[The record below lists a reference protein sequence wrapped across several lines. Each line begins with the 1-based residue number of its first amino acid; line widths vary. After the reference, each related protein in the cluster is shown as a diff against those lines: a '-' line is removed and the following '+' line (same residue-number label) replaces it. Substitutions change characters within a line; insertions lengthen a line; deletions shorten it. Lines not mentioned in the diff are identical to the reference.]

1 MSQQTAITKVITITK
16 AITKKSAALPS
27 KQHSPQRQL
36 GAWQTLLTLAACVL
50 LVRCGGSESPP
61 PVQPPEPPVLLA
73 VADSWVLAP
82 NQASVQVAAP
92 GLLGNDSYTGAVQLQ
107 ITAPPTAGMVSIQ
120 ADGSFSYQTAANF
133 QQTDSF
139 SYRLVQGE
147 RQSAAVT
154 VTLSGDPSNQ
164 PKPATQRTL
173 PVLGVHPGGLAY
185 WESPSMADA
194 MATAEWLEFS
204 EFQWG
209 EGVSTYQNPQFSTKG
224 LPKYLNNGKFLR
236 VLLSGLHTEDA
247 SLHRGRVVLTWQ
259 GSADIRLVDGA
270 QFVAAESNG
279 AETGTISNGRRVY
292 LYGADRN
299 VGVMEIR
306 AIDPSAPISALHVWL
321 SDPSDA
327 NNKSLEN
334 QLWHPKL
341 LARIKDFPGSVL
353 RTMDLTTT
361 NANPQRDW
369 ADRRLP
375 TDARQVGVLNPRSPA
390 PGAKNW
396 DGGPVPGDRQTG
408 VAYEHLISLANQTRQ
423 DLWLNIPHLASDEF
437 IDQLAL
443 LLKHGSD
450 GQTPYAS
457 KVANPTFPPLDSQ
470 LRVWIEFS
478 NEIWANGGAFAQGD
492 YAQVMA
498 DAQGI
503 SKAQW
508 NARQFCRSW
517 DRISKQLGTER
528 VVKVLATF
536 TANSD
541 YDAQLQTEVAT
552 YCPTL
557 NAAIKAPD
565 VVAVTTYFGN
575 DIQGFVQQQAIAAAS
590 TASPWFYR
598 NETFD
603 AGGESRY
610 VSLPANDAY
619 WQSAQYQAQLQ
630 TSLTE
635 WKRRL
640 LSGNAAEGG
649 GPDATGYSGG
659 FELWVRAHSRE
670 AFGKEIPLVSYEGGP
685 SVYTDYLDGGD
696 ERDDGITHFMTDLN
710 SLAGMQELYS
720 IHLNQAAS
728 KGLQQHNPFTLSG
741 AWGKYGQWGHLRSLA
756 VDPTSQVKYQAILQW
771 LQQEPTFTPL
781 TAPIGAV
788 PAFVTDAELPAS
800 LLSAEVDRYMQADGG
815 DAALTYQIIGSVL
828 VPGLTAEITKGGVR
842 LSGTPTQRGTSYLYL
857 SVADGNGDRAWRV
870 FVLRTIAR
878 SSLPAVTLDFNAVPL
893 LGFGQTV
900 AEPLLDPATAESQKY
915 QFSSSGNAG
924 LLVEHQFADLGWYVP
939 WPSPVLHSQYWGGR
953 IVLKRADGQ
962 PFDLKSLDLA
972 SDAAQSA
979 IIKSFG
985 ADGYVHETTVNLPA
999 ERAFTTANLDLIE
1012 VYQLEIRWQQLADGQ
1027 GTGRFGAVD
1036 NLRLNQP

>member
-1 MSQQTAITKVITITK
+1 MQQQPTPLTAISHQQHHLCLASETATKWRR
-16 AITKKSAALPS
+16 S
-27 KQHSPQRQL
+27 QL
-36 GAWQTLLTLAACVL
+36 LGSLLGLGL
-50 LVRCGGSESPP
+50 LSSCGGGSSDAPT
-61 PVQPPEPPVLLA
+61 EPPVEPALNA
-73 VADSWVLAP
+73 SADSYVLAP
-82 NQASVQVAAP
+82 NQALLQVAAP

-107 ITAPPTAGMVSIQ
+107 LTVPPAAGTVSVQ
-120 ADGSFSYQTAANF
+120 ADGSFSYQTSSQF
-133 QQTDSF
+133 QQVDRF
-139 SYRLVQGE
+139 SYRLQQGS
-147 RQSAAVT
+147 RQSAEVT
-154 VTLSGDPSNQ
+154 VSVSGDRSNQ
-164 PKPATQRTL
+164 PKPDTNRTL

-194 MATAEWLEFS
+194 MATAEWLEFA

-209 EGVSTYQNPQFSTKG
+209 EGVSTYQNPQFSAKG
-224 LPKYLNNGKFLR
+224 LPKYLNAGKFLR

-247 SLHRGRVVLTWQ
+247 RLHRGRVVLTWQ
-259 GSADIRLVDGA
+259 GTADIRLVDGA
-270 QFVAAESNG
+270 QFVAADSNG
-279 AETGTISNGRRVY
+279 AETGSVSNGRRVY
-292 LYGADRN
+292 QYGADRN

-306 AIDPSAPISALHVWL
+306 AIDAAAPITSLHVWL

-327 NNKSLEN
+327 SNKTLEN
-334 QLWHPKL
+334 QLWHPNL
-341 LARIKDFPGSVL
+341 LARINDFPGSVL

-375 TDARQVGVLNPRSPA
+375 TDARQVGVINPRSPA

-408 VAYEHLISLANQTRQ
+408 VAYEHLVALANQTRQ

-437 IDQLAL
+437 IDQLAQ
-443 LLKHGSD
+443 LLKYGSN

-457 KVANPTFPPLDSQ
+457 QVASPIHAPLDPQ

-517 DRISKQLGTER
+517 DRMVKQLGSER

-536 TANSD
+536 TANSE
-541 YDAQLQTEVAT
+541 YDAQLQQEVAS

-565 VVAVTTYFGN
+565 VLAVTTYFGN
-575 DIQGFVQQQAIAAAS
+575 DIQGYVQQQAIAAAS

-598 NETFD
+598 NETFA

-610 VSLPANDAY
+610 VSLPASDAY
-619 WQSAQYQAQLQ
+619 WQSERYQTQLQ
-630 TSLTE
+630 TALTE

-659 FELWVRAHSRE
+659 FELWVRAHSRA

-710 SLAGMQELYS
+710 TLAGVQELYR

-756 VDPTSQVKYQAILQW
+756 VDPTSQVKYQTLLQW
-771 LQQEPTFTPL
+771 WQQEPTFTPL
-781 TAPIGAV
+781 TAPKGTV
-788 PAFVTDAELPAS
+788 PAFVTDAELPTS
-800 LLSAEVDRYMQADGG
+800 LLNEEVDRYMQADGG
-815 DAALTYQIIGSVL
+815 DYALSYEIIGSVL

-842 LSGTPTQRGTSYLYL
+842 LSGTPQARGTSYLYL
-857 SVADGNGDRAWRV
+857 RVADADGDRAWRV

-878 SSLPAVTLDFNAVPL
+878 SNLPAVTLDFNAVPL
-893 LGFGQTV
+893 LGFGQAV
-900 AEPLLDPATAESQKY
+900 AEPLVDPASAESQQY
-915 QFSSSGNAG
+915 QFSSTGNAG
-924 LLVEHQFADLGWYVP
+924 LLVEHVFPDLGWYVP

-962 PFDLKSLDLA
+962 PFDLKSVDLA

-979 IIKSFG
+979 IIKSSG
-985 ADGYVHETTVNLPA
+985 ADGYVHETTINLPA

-1012 VYQLEIRWQQLADGQ
+1012 VYQVEIRWHQLPDGQ
-1027 GTGRFGAVD
+1027 GSGRFGAVD